1 MTTAD
6 LLTVAAV
13 CLMGAMSPGPS
24 LAIVLRHAL
33 TSGRVVGFLAAT
45 THALAIGIYA
55 LATAL
60 GMALLLS
67 QAPSVSVAL
76 QVLGGGFLLYLGGGM
91 LRTAREA
98 SSFAVERAPADG
110 RGWRALRDGFLVAF
124 LNPKI
129 MLFFAAVFSP
139 FVRAEAEL
147 AEKLSLAGVA
157 FLVDWIWFVFIVAL
171 VSQHIVVLFVRRH
184 GWLMDRVFGVLLVG
198 YGVQLLGASMGFW

>member
-24 LAIVLRHAL
+24 LAVVLRHAL
-33 TSGRVVGFLAAT
+33 TSGRGVGFAAAT

-67 QAPSVSVAL
+67 QAPRVGMGL
-76 QVLGGGFLLYLGGGM
+76 QVLGGLFLLYLGGGM
-91 LRTAREA
+91 LRAPKDA
-98 SSFAVERAPADG
+98 SSFSVEGGEVAG
-110 RGWRALRDGFLVAF
+110 RGWRASRDGFLVAF

-129 MLFFAAVFSP
+129 VLFFAAVFSP
-139 FVRAEAEL
+139 FVRVEA
-147 AEKLSLAGVA
+147 AIGEKLSLAGVA
-157 FLVDWIWFVFIVAL
+157 FLVDWIWFVFVVAL
-171 VSQHIVVLFVRRH
+171 VSQDIVVAFVRRH

-198 YGVQLLGASMGFW
+198 YGVHLLGSSMSFW

>member
-24 LAIVLRHAL
+24 LAVVLRHAL
-33 TSGRVVGFLAAT
+33 TSGRGVGFAAAT

-60 GMALLLS
+60 GIALLLS
-67 QAPSVSVAL
+67 QAPRVGMGL
-76 QVLGGGFLLYLGGGM
+76 QVLGGLFLLYLGGGM
-91 LRTAREA
+91 LRAPKDA
-98 SSFAVERAPADG
+98 SSFSVEGGEVAG
-110 RGWRALRDGFLVAF
+110 RGWRASRDGFLVAF

-129 MLFFAAVFSP
+129 VLFFAAVFSP
-139 FVRAEAEL
+139 SFASRPRLAKTFARWRRLSGRLDLVRFV
-147 AEKLSLAGVA
+147 
-157 FLVDWIWFVFIVAL
+157 VAL
-171 VSQHIVVLFVRRH
+171 VSQDIVVAFVRRH

-198 YGVQLLGASMGFW
+198 YGVHLLGSSMSFW